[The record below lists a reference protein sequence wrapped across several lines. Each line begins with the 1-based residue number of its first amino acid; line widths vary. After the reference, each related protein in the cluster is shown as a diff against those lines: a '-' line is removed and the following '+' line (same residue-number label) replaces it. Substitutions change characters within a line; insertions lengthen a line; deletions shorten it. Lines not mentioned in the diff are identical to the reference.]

1 METGNNGFKKL
12 LKSFG
17 FAFAGLNELLK
28 SEQNARIHLLATI
41 GALIAGVFL
50 RISSLEWGVILIVIA
65 LVWVAEAFN
74 TAIEKLTDHFFN
86 DYNKTAR
93 IAKDI
98 SAAAVLVC
106 AITAFVCGLI
116 VFLPKVISLFS

>member
-41 GALIAGVFL
+41 GAVIAGLML

-74 TAIEKLTDHFFN
+74 TTIEKLTDHFFN

-106 AITAFVCGLI
+106 AITAFICGLI
-116 VFLPKVISLFS
+116 VFLPKIICLFC